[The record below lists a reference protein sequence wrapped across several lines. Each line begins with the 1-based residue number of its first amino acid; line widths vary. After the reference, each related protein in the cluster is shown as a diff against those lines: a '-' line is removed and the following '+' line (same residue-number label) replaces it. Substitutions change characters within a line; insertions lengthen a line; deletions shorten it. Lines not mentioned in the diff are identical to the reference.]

1 MNKGG
6 KNYIILPTL
15 VDISADGSTPAATTS
30 VFCPYKVYGGH
41 HGFKDVSYNPANN
54 GYIGS
59 EGFFQEI
66 MGVVPSK
73 IIEYHTNNV
82 VTLTQSNIT
91 TYIDKIRYHYLS
103 DGHKVISIIYNQ
115 SAFTDQV
122 FREIEFKILFEDGD
136 FHTVKQFIIDSKCL
150 DSNIGLDISTDK
162 IFKSQV
168 NSDGL
173 FESNQEWFANRHLI
187 ELTNTGNSKQ
197 VLAFHTSSYTD
208 PKWNDENNKGALIP
222 SITGEDFFQIAYF
235 PLGILDYDTLSTQA
249 EQQVQGRLG
258 LHTFVTR
265 RLFYNF
271 RQTST
276 RCTYDWDSP
285 TGLTGGTLGQFQI
298 DPITE
303 YTLDTNGAQITAGN
317 SMASQNCYKSI
328 EFYAPLTSAV
338 NALGQ
343 VSDSG
348 GTLTSSMFQPT
359 LFEIRDRSLA
369 NPTGGT
375 HLLGGP
381 RGYCGS
387 QLIEDVDD
395 KRKVGA
401 FYIDSSGSKRDNLFT
416 GRRVDTIIYGIRKL
430 DGSTFSGSSF
440 NTVDGGY
447 DTQGTDNGGLLTNIA
462 LKLMEGAEIARLSN
476 DQNVGQPSQLGIM
489 SYKPIGTQNSAASML
504 DCNIVSPQD
513 LISNFILGR
522 HSFYLSRPHAA
533 GGGINTLQGLFQA
546 SCAASLFYKNNHPSY
561 QIPADLANVSTGNGL
576 KISGLEED
584 VVMCAVPMHT
594 YVDSHNAVILPDNIN
609 SNSNAKAVLSGKGL
623 DLVINDTAPGSEV
636 KSETNNE
643 LTVVR
648 EDVFPWSQAFHKGF
662 SFHSP
667 QYNGV
672 KLEPNFMA
680 RPSLDKNSVRY
691 SGSGLRE
698 PAGAGTSANS
708 YLNFG
713 IAFPSLET
721 AIMND
726 SDNME
731 EAFLGLPYEETKALV
746 LNGGIVVSGLNSDAR
761 KSYARGCIPLP
772 RGSNLNESNYKLDL
786 LLDPVLSNTTL
797 EFTELQFTAKYNTG
811 TNNLLS
817 DSMFTVFSG
826 SPTAGY
832 NGEEID
838 CGCGSTLS
846 NLQWTDS
853 SNNQIDDNALDI
865 FSIRYTPGRHPEPGF
880 PINTDEYSLNT
891 SVTTNSGDP
900 GTALHIAQLTVN
912 MDNEDPF
919 AQDRPLVDVQMD
931 SFQWD
936 ETFKPVSKIELS
948 QREGVTTPQIGRN
961 PATDIAG
968 TNLDFSSQEFNFV
981 ALGRQVVED
990 GGGVADD
997 IPGCTDSTAINF
1009 FSEANVDDGSC
1020 IYCNLEDGWGDFL
1033 RSGVTSETILPQL
1046 GITDGSAPFGMG
1058 PHYNNESYLDGT
1070 WHFGQIGNAHNH
1082 WGYGLTA
1089 ALDSAGAIAVPYGE
1103 DFGDD
1108 ANPYTEFRFEASFS
1122 PYEVPNV
1129 PGFEQ
1134 FLTSLIAAGTLGPD
1148 AFTLSFYD
1156 IDQWTGEDTW
1166 GDTFTEATLP
1176 ISGDSIGTMTN
1187 QSTDVTNLVFASYNV
1202 EDNPDG
1208 FVPNVTDPLT
1218 DGFGQTFL
1226 RPGKHYVVVLNVSV
1240 SAMVS
1245 GYIDPNSGK
1254 PVDCDIELRVPY
1266 NFWVTFCGC
1275 DIPTAPNYVGDIL
1288 EGSYPW
1294 LASDISFPAG
1304 YQLIDQC
1311 VLTGSRIKR
1320 SVDAESAGYCL
1331 PLPDPFT
1338 CDNFIDACI
1347 QTTSAECIPL
1357 DNGTGQQDFVGTI
1370 TVDVYGAYTSNED
1383 GDEYS
1388 FILGSNQE
1396 LFTFNLYLVEGTWD
1410 GTPPT
1415 PEDGFYYSFANEAD
1429 YQAIGFN
1436 PATMNVLNLTFDNLP
1451 QGTYTAV
1458 IEQTND
1464 FYFQDGTPCPLQQVG
1479 VPVTLLVGGDTD
1491 CPDLIAGCT
1500 DPLAD
1505 NYDAE
1510 AIVDD
1515 GSCVYIECT
1524 DVFLSGKITAISTT
1538 NSTINCVQT
1547 DIDPNI
1553 ENEVLVNTLVDQQTG
1568 SLTIDT
1574 FIDDFS
1580 GAASG
1585 TFVAGF
1591 CQVLNGN
1598 AGQAI
1603 TNLLDLFAS
1612 SENANIIDTTRTE
1625 LVPVTLTGSGQVIGG
1640 FLPFDTQGNPILT
1653 TAGTQ
1658 GLFAGYYA
1666 VMLIPSFVAEQD
1678 FEECATEIVSNFDSI
1693 AFATVGST
1701 FNFTD
1706 CPTPCNDQT
1715 ESEDCPDHVGG
1726 CTDENASNYNPLATF
1741 DDGTCNNG
1749 GQPECD
1755 QNPDDP
1761 DCVDCDTAA
1770 SSGLR
1775 TFRDCDEFNETTE
1788 GCCDPLACNFDPT
1801 VDTCLASRCEYC
1813 CDGSDDCTDDP
1824 GQDECED
1831 ENGNI
1836 LPDCVQPD
1844 CPDPNNPECDT
1855 PIVNPCPGGD
1865 CGQPPEAE
1873 CVILGTCE
1881 EEAEEADDDV
1891 TVIFDDFVEEVSCT
1905 PDGLGTYSTFGEV
1918 QRAAMTCSATEG
1930 SKLLFKIKSGV
1941 KHDRTDLIKLTLINY
1956 LFNTAIDEPCMSNC
1970 DDVTNE
1976 QARLKGIERSTC
1988 QEKWRA
1994 SGSQVWTPTSTYGK
2008 GTTVAVIKFLAG
2020 ELRKSY
2026 YTSTSAVGSGDTPP
2040 YTSIANKKVSKWTA
2054 CKDVRGKSSNNP
2066 GEPAYVYKFF
2076 EFMQKYCQQCFIGQ
2090 PAGTG
2095 AVDSRRIPQSPIE
2108 PTGLVDEN
2116 GNEIKLF

>member
-15 VDISADGSTPAATTS
+15 VDISADGNTPAATTS

-41 HGFKDVSYNPANN
+41 HGFKDLVFDFP
-54 GYIGS
+54 GFTGIEG
-59 EGFFQEI
+59 GFFQEI

-73 IIEYHTNNV
+73 IINYHTNEV
-82 VTLTQSNIT
+82 TTLTQSNIT
-91 TYIDKIRYHYLS
+91 TYIDKIRYHYLT

-122 FREIEFKILFEDGD
+122 LREIEFKILFEDGD
-136 FHTVKQFIIDSKCL
+136 FHTVKQFIIDSRCL
-150 DSNIGLDISTDK
+150 DNTIGLQINTDN

-168 NSDGL
+168 SSDGL
-173 FESNQEWFANRHLI
+173 FESNQAWFTDRHRI
-187 ELTNTGNSKQ
+187 ELGNTGNGKE
-197 VLAFHTSSYTD
+197 VLAFYTSSYTD
-208 PKWNDENNKGALIP
+208 PKWNGENTNGALIP
-222 SITGEDFFQIAYF
+222 SVSNEDFFQLAYF
-235 PLGILDYDTLSTQA
+235 PLGILDYDIGTSV

-258 LHTFVTR
+258 LHTFVTG

-271 RQTST
+271 RQTSP

-285 TGLTGGTLGQFQI
+285 TGLTGGTLGRDII

-303 YTLDTNGAQITAGN
+303 YTLNVTGVSAGGN
-317 SMASQNCYKSI
+317 SMANQNCYKSI

-338 NALGQ
+338 NVFGQ
-343 VSDSG
+343 VSDTG
-348 GTLTSSMFQPT
+348 GTPTTSMFQPT
-359 LFEIRDRSLA
+359 LGEIRDRSA
-369 NPTGGT
+369 ADQNGSSQ
-375 HLLGGP
+375 LLGGP

-387 QLIEDVDD
+387 SESSDVDD

-401 FYIDSSGSKRDNLFT
+401 FYVDSSGPKRKSSFT
-416 GRRVDTIIYGIRKL
+416 GRRVDTIMYGIRKA
-430 DGSTFSGSSF
+430 DGTTFSGAGF
-440 NTVDGGY
+440 NSVDNGY
-447 DTQGTDNGGLLTNIA
+447 DTNGGDEGGLLTNMA
-462 LKLMEGAEIARLSN
+462 LQLMEAAEKARVAN
-476 DQNVGQPSQLGIM
+476 EQNVGGPSQLGVM
-489 SYKPIGTQNSAASML
+489 TYKPVGTQNSAGSML
-504 DCNIVSPQD
+504 DCGMLSPQD
-513 LISNFILGR
+513 LISNFIFGR
-522 HSFYLSRPHAA
+522 HSFYLSRPHSA
-533 GGGINTLQGLFQA
+533 GGSINVMHGLFQA
-546 SCAASLFYKNNHPSY
+546 SCAAGLFYKGNHPLY
-561 QIPADLANVSTGNGL
+561 QIPADLTEVSTGGILKINGL
-576 KISGLEED
+576 AENVI
-584 VVMCAVPMHT
+584 VIAVPMHT
-594 YVDSHNAVILPDNIN
+594 YVDSHNAILFPDDIN
-609 SNSNAKAVLSGKGL
+609 TNTQVKTILSGKQL
-623 DLVINDTAPGSEV
+623 DLVLSDGTDV

-643 LTVVR
+643 LSVQR
-648 EDVFPWSQAFHKGF
+648 ENVLAWGSDNHSAF
-662 SFHSP
+662 SFYSP
-667 QYNGV
+667 RYNGATT
-672 KLEPNFMA
+672 EPNGLA
-680 RPSLDKNSVRY
+680 KPSLDKNSVRY

-698 PAGAGTSANS
+698 PAPASTSTQTF
-708 YLNFG
+708 LNFG
-713 IAFPSLET
+713 AANSVMET
-721 AIMND
+721 TIMTD
-726 SDNME
+726 SNNME
-731 EAFLGLPYEETKALV
+731 EAFLGLPYTETKALV
-746 LNGGIVVSGLNSDAR
+746 LNGGAAVSAVNSDAR
-761 KSYARGCIPLP
+761 KSYARGCISFP

-786 LLDPVLSNTTL
+786 LLNPVLSNTTL
-797 EFTELQFTAKYNTG
+797 EFTELQFTAKYDTG
-811 TNNLLS
+811 TDNLLS
-817 DSMFTVFSG
+817 NSIFEVLSG
-826 SPTAGY
+826 SPSANYT
-832 NGEEID
+832 GEEIN
-838 CGCGSTLS
+838 CGCNSTLS

-865 FSIRYTPGRHPEPGF
+865 FAIRYTPGRHPAPGF
-880 PINTDEYSLNT
+880 PVNTEEFSINTA
-891 SVTTNSGDP
+891 VTTLSGTP
-900 GTALHIAQLTVN
+900 GTAEHTALLTVN
-912 MDNEDPF
+912 MDNEDQF
-919 AQDRPLVDVQMD
+919 AQDRPLVDVELD
-931 SFQWD
+931 SFNWG
-936 ETFKPVSKIELS
+936 EFFTPVSKIELS
-948 QREGVTTPQIGRN
+948 QREGVTTPQIGRE

-968 TNLDFSSQEFNFV
+968 SNLNYSSQEFNFV
-981 ALGRQVVED
+981 SLGVQVVE

-997 IPGCTDSTAINF
+997 VPGCTDPTSINY
-1009 FSEANVDDGSC
+1009 FSGASVDDGSC
-1020 IYCNLEDGWGDFL
+1020 VYCNVEDGWGEFL
-1033 RSGVTSETILPQL
+1033 RSGVTSETILPQSA
-1046 GITDGSAPFGMG
+1046 ITDGNAPFGMG

-1070 WHFGQIGNAHNH
+1070 WHLGQIGNAHNH

-1108 ANPYTEFRFEASFS
+1108 ANPYTEFKFEASFS
-1122 PYEVPNV
+1122 SYSVTNV
-1129 PGFEQ
+1129 PGFEL
-1134 FLTSLIAAGTLGPD
+1134 FLNNLIAAGTLDTD

-1166 GDTFTEATLP
+1166 GDSFTEATLP
-1176 ISGDSIGTMTN
+1176 ISGDAIGTMTN
-1187 QSTDVTNLVFASYNV
+1187 QSSSVNNLVFASYSV

-1226 RPGKHYVVVLNVSV
+1226 RPGKHYVAVLNVSV
-1240 SAMVS
+1240 SAMVA

-1294 LASDISFPAG
+1294 LAQDISFPAG
-1304 YQLIDQC
+1304 YQLIEQC
-1311 VLTGSRIKR
+1311 ILTPASRIKR

-1338 CDNFIDACI
+1338 CENFIDACI
-1347 QTTSAECIPL
+1347 QTTSAECVPL

-1388 FILGSNQE
+1388 FVLGSNQE
-1396 LFTFNLYLVEGTWD
+1396 LFTFNLYLVEGEWD

-1415 PEDGFYYSFANEAD
+1415 PEDGFYYSFGNEAD
-1429 YQAIGFN
+1429 YQAVGFN
-1436 PATMNVLNLTFDNLP
+1436 PATMNVLNLTFDNLA

-1458 IEQTND
+1458 IEQTNA

-1505 NYDAE
+1505 NYNAE

-1524 DVFLSGKITAISTT
+1524 DVFLTGKITAISTT
-1538 NSTINCVQT
+1538 NSTIDCVQT
-1547 DIDPNI
+1547 DIDPNVD
-1553 ENEVLVNTLVDQQTG
+1553 NEVLVNTLVDQQTG

-1574 FIDDFS
+1574 FVDDFS
-1580 GAASG
+1580 GAVSG

-1591 CQVLNGN
+1591 CQVFNGN

-1612 SENANIIDTTRTE
+1612 PSNANIIDTTRTE
-1625 LVPVTLTGSGQVIGG
+1625 LVPVTLNSGEVIGG
-1640 FLPFDTQGNPILT
+1640 FLPFDGAGNPITT

-1715 ESEDCPDHVGG
+1715 VSADCPDHVGG

-1855 PIVNPCPGGD
+1855 PIVDPCPGGD

-1873 CVILGTCE
+1873 CVLLGTCE
-1881 EEAEEADDDV
+1881 EEAEEGEDDV

-1905 PDGLGTYSTFGEV
+1905 PDGLGTYSTFSEV

-1941 KHDRTDLIKLTLINY
+1941 KHNRTDLIKLTLINY

-1994 SGSQVWTPTSTYGK
+1994 SGSEVWTPTSTYGK
-2008 GTTVAVIKFLAG
+2008 GMTVAVIKFLAG

-2040 YTSIANKKVSKWTA
+2040 YTTIANKKVSKWAA

-2095 AVDSRRIPQSPIE
+2095 AVDSRRISQSPIE